1 MKYVKLFENW
11 LNEAE
16 EGKSEDGNFDPKKP
30 WASSLLDLTKTDVFK
45 SAKLGDEYTH
55 ELLEKFIPS
64 VICKGIEKKQSL
76 SSCDQYEANM
86 VSLSFGATL
95 DGKMNKETG
104 KNSKYIQLGSLGDK
118 LTFLLTNVE
127 KEGTLLKIIKNME
140 VGNWMLMVYP
150 KSKKSSI
157 FVPKKDN
164 KDEVYCDL
172 KDLILV
178 EFPDLE
184 SSGDIVT
191 DTNLVI
197 TDKNVVQQQTTVGN
211 LCSYAS
217 SNFENVAMLKD
228 KEYGNDEYLASNVFK
243 IENYT
248 PFKKRLPR

>member
-1 MKYVKLFENW
+1 MFSVKLIIGLVVPVAPE
-11 LNEAE
+11 
-16 EGKSEDGNFDPKKP
+16 K
-30 WASSLLDLTKTDVFK
+30 
-45 SAKLGDEYTH
+45 
-55 ELLEKFIPS
+55 ELLW
-64 VICKGIEKKQSL
+64 VYGI
-76 SSCDQYEANM
+76 
-86 VSLSFGATL
+86 
-95 DGKMNKETG
+95 
-104 KNSKYIQLGSLGDK
+104 
-118 LTFLLTNVE
+118 
-127 KEGTLLKIIKNME
+127 
-140 VGNWMLMVYP
+140 
-150 KSKKSSI
+150 
-157 FVPKKDN
+157 
-164 KDEVYCDL
+164 DEVYCDL